1 MNYVSNEFQTN
12 YNSQSYLFLMGK
24 GKRAHTISS
33 APAITSLV
41 SIPRRASGDLVFSLT
56 PSNFL
61 ARPTSLQPPPPP
73 LLPLKPPPT
82 LRWTPHTQPKHSYDE
97 LEHKLESAPLVTL
110 VLTYL
115 NWFILILLG
124 HLRDFCGK
132 RFKPGEYRHLQVNEV
147 KYSNAF
153 YDNSMAF
160 HPPTFLID
168 TLIH

>member
-1 MNYVSNEFQTN
+1 
-12 YNSQSYLFLMGK
+12 MGK

-41 SIPRRASGDLVFSLT
+41 SIPRRASGDLVFSLA

-61 ARPTSLQPPPPP
+61 TRPSSLQPPPPP